1 MAKEFPYPPR
11 MMSKDRAAHYCG
23 LGVTGFD
30 REVAKGELPM
40 PIALGGRELWSK
52 VALDQ
57 ALERLAGEG
66 VNDWRGKSKLYATR

>member
-1 MAKEFPYPPR
+1 
-11 MMSKDRAAHYCG
+11 MMTKATAAYYAG
-23 LGVTGFD
+23 LSLAAFD
-30 REVAKGELPM
+30 REVAKGELPL

-66 VNDWRGKSKLYATR
+66 ADDWRKGSRLYANG